1 MDSKEIEKQKK
12 KQQEQLE
19 KGMLSRLYEINRP
32 EKVFFYIGGIFAIAN
47 GVIFPLS
54 GFLLGQFVDVLS
66 SPEAS
71 DFRSRSDL
79 LAIAFVI
86 LAVAA

>member
-1 MDSKEIEKQKK
+1 
-12 KQQEQLE
+12 
-19 KGMLSRLYEINRP
+19 MLSRLYEINRP
-32 EKVFFYIGGIFAIAN
+32 EKVFFYIGGAFAIAN

-86 LAVAA
+86 LAVAAQIFTIL